1 MIIYILQSR
10 RLAYKWGPIENM
22 KPTYER
28 TSEYNVCLKQ
38 SQYNYGH
45 TLQSGVFYVYGGKQI
60 SHYSNFD
67 WNNL

>member
-38 SQYNYGH
+38 SQYE
-45 TLQSGVFYVYGGKQI
+45 I
-60 SHYSNFD
+60 
-67 WNNL
+67 